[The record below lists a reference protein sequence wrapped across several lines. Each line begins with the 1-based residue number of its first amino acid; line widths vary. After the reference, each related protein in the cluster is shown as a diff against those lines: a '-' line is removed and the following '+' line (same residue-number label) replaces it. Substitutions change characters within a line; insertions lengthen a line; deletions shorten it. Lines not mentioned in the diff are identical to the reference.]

1 MTKKHSFNKNIAKF
15 KADAYICEKNY
26 CEMRCVVNILMLM
39 LIEDIKRLWLGCNS
53 HDILAHFA
61 NRYFIAFRING
72 VTYYPR

>member
-1 MTKKHSFNKNIAKF
+1 MK
-15 KADAYICEKNY
+15 CL
-26 CEMRCVVNILMLM
+26 VNILKLM

-72 VTYYPR
+72 VTYYKTK

>member
-1 MTKKHSFNKNIAKF
+1 MLIFA
-15 KADAYICEKNY
+15 KNY

-61 NRYFIAFRING
+61 NRYFIAFRVNG